1 MPASARQAEKGSAA
15 LAVPASLPCSLL
27 LLRLVDPRR
36 KSWLDF
42 LTFFRAGST
51 GHPPTS
57 RWPAVQ
63 NFENELRFFLV
74 SVFRE
79 ICTIKQFTIFER
91 GRNGHSSNDLFL
103 IPQNPAPASQPRV
116 STLSPPR
123 LNPHPVEPPRRLVVA
138 GQKRI
143 FNLEPGHD
151 SGVHRV
157 LLDETLKMVCLAFC
171 GRLVSPRE
179 VRRRVVTRSDRDG
192 TA

>member
-1 MPASARQAEKGSAA
+1 M
-15 LAVPASLPCSLL
+15 
-27 LLRLVDPRR
+27 
-36 KSWLDF
+36 
-42 LTFFRAGST
+42 
-51 GHPPTS
+51 
-57 RWPAVQ
+57 Q
-63 NFENELRFFLV
+63 NFENELRSFLV

-157 LLDETLKMVCLAFC
+157 LLDETRKMVCLAFC
-171 GRLVSPRE
+171 GWLVSPRE